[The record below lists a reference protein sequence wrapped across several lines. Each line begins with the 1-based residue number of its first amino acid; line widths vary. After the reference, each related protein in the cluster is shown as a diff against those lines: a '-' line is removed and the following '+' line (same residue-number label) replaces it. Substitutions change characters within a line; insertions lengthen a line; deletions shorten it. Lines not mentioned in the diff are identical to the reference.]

1 MLWRKWRYCDFHKV
15 SAWFVRAEMNS
26 PKLIFVSSETT
37 LYPLIIS
44 LTWDNSELYRI
55 GKMLIEKLLR
65 NAIFLFWNVDFQK
78 RSMSSNLHEMVPL

>member
-1 MLWRKWRYCDFHKV
+1 MTILRFSQSFSLV
-15 SAWFVRAEMNS
+15 VRAEMNS

-44 LTWDNSELYRI
+44 LTWASSELYRI